1 VRNLAA
7 DDFQQGR
14 FPGTVGSDKSNPV
27 VRTDDAGEVPE
38 EYATSELD

>member
-1 VRNLAA
+1 VCNLAA

-27 VRTDDAGEVPE
+27 VRTDDAGEVLK